1 MKIWNRVESYDQ
13 LPMPV
18 RAEVSSTL
26 ADWRSEAN
34 IKRSLG
40 RVWISHC
47 GAAYDLSPFRGV
59 SRSTVKAIYYTP
71 KQEGGN
77 HKPILIVFD
86 GVTYQVDP
94 MPVTPRMEF
103 ITERQLLARNIPLP
117 LQV

>member
-13 LPMPV
+13 LPMAV
-18 RAEVSSTL
+18 RAEVPGAL

-34 IKRSLG
+34 IKRSFG

-59 SRSTVKAIYYTP
+59 PRGTVLAIYYTL
-71 KQEGGN
+71 KQEGGD

-94 MPVTPRMEF
+94 MPVAAPMEF
-103 ITERQLLARNIPLP
+103 RTERQLLARNIPLP
-117 LQV
+117 M

>member
-1 MKIWNRVESYDQ
+1 MKIWNRVESHDQ
-13 LPMPV
+13 LPMAV
-18 RAEVSSTL
+18 RAEVPGKL

-34 IKRSLG
+34 IKRSFG

-59 SRSTVKAIYYTP
+59 PRDTVRAIYYTL

-94 MPVTPRMEF
+94 MPVAAPLEF
-103 ITERQLLARNIPLP
+103 RSERQLLARNIPLP
-117 LQV
+117 V

>member
-1 MKIWNRVESYDQ
+1 MKIWNRVESYNQ
-13 LPMPV
+13 LPMAA
-18 RAEVSSTL
+18 RAEVSGTL

-34 IKRSLG
+34 IKRGFG

-47 GAAYDLSPFRGV
+47 GAAYDLSRFRCVPRGSV
-59 SRSTVKAIYYTP
+59 RAIYYTP

-94 MPVTPRMEF
+94 MPVAAPMEF
-103 ITERQLLARNIPLP
+103 RTERQLLARIIPMSI
-117 LQV
+117 

>member
-13 LPMPV
+13 LPMAV

-34 IKRSLG
+34 IKRAFG

-47 GAAYDLSPFRGV
+47 GAAYDLSQFRGV
-59 SRSTVKAIYYTP
+59 SRGTVRAIYYTP
-71 KQEGGN
+71 KQEAGN

-94 MPVTPRMEF
+94 MPVAAPMEF
-103 ITERQLLARNIPLP
+103 RTERRLLARNIKLP
-117 LQV
+117 L

>member
-13 LPMPV
+13 LPMAV

-34 IKRSLG
+34 IKRGFG

-47 GAAYDLSPFRGV
+47 GAAYDLSRFRGV
-59 SRSTVKAIYYTP
+59 PRNTVRAIYYTP
-71 KQEGGN
+71 KQGGGN

-94 MPVTPRMEF
+94 MPIAVLMEF
-103 ITERQLLARNIPLP
+103 RVERQILARTIPMAL
-117 LQV
+117 

>member
-1 MKIWNRVESYDQ
+1 MKVWNRIESYDQ
-13 LPMPV
+13 LPMAV

-34 IKRSLG
+34 IKRSFG

-47 GAAYDLSPFRGV
+47 GAAYDLTRFRGV
-59 SRSTVKAIYYTP
+59 PRDSVRAIYYTP
-71 KQEGGN
+71 RREGGN

-94 MPVTPRMEF
+94 MRMIAPMEF
-103 ITERQLLARNIPLP
+103 RTERQLLARCIPLP
-117 LQV
+117 L

>member
-1 MKIWNRVESYDQ
+1 MKIWNRVESYGR
-13 LPMPV
+13 LPMAV

-34 IKRSLG
+34 IKRAFG

-47 GAAYDLSPFRGV
+47 GAAYDLSRFHGV
-59 SRSTVKAIYYTP
+59 PRDTVRAIYYAP
-71 KQEGGN
+71 RQEGGN

-94 MPVTPRMEF
+94 MPVAAQMEF
-103 ITERQLLARNIPLP
+103 RTERQLLSRNIPLP
-117 LQV
+117 L

>member
-1 MKIWNRVESYDQ
+1 MKIWNRIESYDK
-13 LPMPV
+13 LPMAV

-34 IKRSLG
+34 IKRGFG

-59 SRSTVKAIYYTP
+59 RRDTVRAIYYTL

-94 MPVTPRMEF
+94 MPVAVLTEF
-103 ITERQLLARNIPLP
+103 RSERQLLARNIPLP
-117 LQV
+117 L

>member
-1 MKIWNRVESYDQ
+1 MKTWNRVESYDQ
-13 LPMPV
+13 LPMAV
-18 RAEVSSTL
+18 RAEVSDTL

-34 IKRSLG
+34 IKRSFG
-40 RVWISHC
+40 GVWISHC

-59 SRSTVKAIYYTP
+59 PRDTVRAIYYTL

-94 MPVTPRMEF
+94 MPVSAPIWFR
-103 ITERQLLARNIPLP
+103 TERQLLARIIPLP
-117 LQV
+117 L

>member
-13 LPMPV
+13 LPMAV

-26 ADWRSEAN
+26 ADWRSEVN
-34 IKRSLG
+34 IKRGFG

-47 GAAYDLSPFRGV
+47 GAAYNLTAFRGV
-59 SRSTVKAIYYTP
+59 SRDTVRAIYYTP
-71 KQEGGN
+71 RQEGGH

-94 MPVTPRMEF
+94 MPVAAPMEF
-103 ITERQLLARNIPLP
+103 HFRRQLLARNIPLP
-117 LQV
+117 I

>member
-13 LPMPV
+13 LPMAV
-18 RAEVSSTL
+18 RAEVSGTL

-34 IKRSLG
+34 IKRAFG

-47 GAAYDLSPFRGV
+47 GAAYDLSQFRRV
-59 SRSTVKAIYYTP
+59 SRGTVRAIYYTP

-86 GVTYQVDP
+86 GVAHQVDP
-94 MPVTPRMEF
+94 MPVAAPMEF
-103 ITERQLLARNIPLP
+103 RTERQLLARNIKPPL
-117 LQV
+117 

>member
-1 MKIWNRVESYDQ
+1 MKIWNRVESYDR
-13 LPMPV
+13 LPMAV
-18 RAEVSSTL
+18 RDGVSGTL

-34 IKRSLG
+34 IKRSFG

-47 GAAYDLSPFRGV
+47 GAAYDMRPFRGV
-59 SRSTVKAIYYTP
+59 PRNTVRAIYYTP

-94 MPVTPRMEF
+94 MPVAAPMEF
-103 ITERQLLARNIPLP
+103 RTERKLLARTIPP
-117 LQV
+117 PA

>member
-1 MKIWNRVESYDQ
+1 MKIWNRVESYDK
-13 LPMPV
+13 LPMAA

-34 IKRSLG
+34 IKRAFG

-59 SRSTVKAIYYTP
+59 PRGAVRAIYYTP
-71 KQEGGN
+71 KREGGS
-77 HKPILIVFD
+77 HRPLLIVFD

-94 MPVTPRMEF
+94 MVVASPMEF
-103 ITERQLLARNIPLP
+103 RTERQLLARNIPLP
-117 LQV
+117 V

>member
-13 LPMPV
+13 LPMAV

-34 IKRSLG
+34 IKRAFG

-47 GAAYDLSPFRGV
+47 GAAYDLSRFRGV
-59 SRSTVKAIYYTP
+59 PRGTVRAIYYTP
-71 KQEGGN
+71 KQEGGS

-86 GVTYQVDP
+86 GVTYQLDP
-94 MPVTPRMEF
+94 MPVAEPMEF
-103 ITERQLLARNIPLP
+103 RTERQLLARNIHLP
-117 LQV
+117 I